1 MKKIIFLS
9 FVLLAFLAA
18 CNRKN
23 TDEGS
28 ITYQLEYQLP
38 DSLKQYAEFLPK
50 QAVVYFKGD
59 SAVSIQKTNEEST
72 TIITDRKTNFM
83 RVLLKSAARQ
93 FVVNYNKSEQA
104 EEIGQLPPHTIA
116 KQNETKTI
124 AGYNATKYVAKDK
137 LSDETTEMWFT
148 KDISLIPNSLTMPLD
163 STLGTPLAFTI
174 NQNGMKTKTTVKE
187 IKFEPVPEGIFATPA
202 GYVPLTPQQLRQ
214 MPVGN

>member
-1 MKKIIFLS
+1 MKKLFFLS
-9 FVLLAFLAA
+9 FTVLVFLAA
-18 CNRKN
+18 CSRKN

-50 QAVVYFKGD
+50 EAIVYFKGD
-59 SAVSIQKTNEEST
+59 STVSIQKTNEEST
-72 TIITDRKTNFM
+72 TIITDRKTNSM
-83 RVLLKSAARQ
+83 RVLLKSPARQ
-93 FVVNYNKSEQA
+93 FVVDYNKSEQA
-104 EEIGQLPPHTIA
+104 EEIGQLPPHTIN

-124 AGYNATKYVAKDK
+124 AGYNATKYLAKDK

-148 KDISLIPNSLTMPLD
+148 KDIALIPNSLTMLLD

-174 NQNGMKTKTTVKE
+174 SQNGMKTKTTVKK
-187 IKFEPVPEGIFATPA
+187 IKFEPVPEGIFTTPA